1 MSWESL
7 RGMSDFTFTGYIPCA
22 LGLSVL
28 LGCSDGTAPVDQEP
42 VEPNWVQVWSDEFDG
57 PAGAP
62 IDATKWRHDLGDG
75 CSAGI
80 CGWGNNEKEYYTS
93 APENIALN
101 GQGQLMIVARQAPA
115 GLSCYYGPC
124 RFTSAKI
131 TTRGTMLAAPGR
143 VEARIKIPVGQG
155 LWPAFWMLGEGH
167 PTVPWPQSGEIDIL
181 ENKGSQP
188 ASMFSAV
195 HGPGYSGATAFAHVQ
210 TLATGAFADDFH
222 TFAVAW
228 DATRARFFVDGIV
241 HYTIK
246 SETLEVFGPSI
257 LNQSFYLILNLA
269 VGGHFDG
276 DPQSD
281 AIFPAT
287 MLVDYVRVYT
297 STSP

>member
-1 MSWESL
+1 MRWESL
-7 RGMSDFTFTGYIPCA
+7 RGLSDFPFTGYISCA
-22 LGLSVL
+22 LGLSVF
-28 LGCSDGTAPVDQEP
+28 LGCSIGTAPDYREP
-42 VEPNWVQVWSDEFDG
+42 HDHYWLQAWGDECG
-57 PAGAP
+57 GAACAP
-62 IDATKWRHDLGDG
+62 IDSTKLRRGLGVG

-80 CGWGNNEKEYYTS
+80 CCWGNNEKEYYTS

-143 VEARIKIPVGQG
+143 VEARIKIPAGQG

-222 TFAVAW
+222 TFAVA
-228 DATRARFFVDGIV
+228 R
-241 HYTIK
+241 
-246 SETLEVFGPSI
+246 
-257 LNQSFYLILNLA
+257 
-269 VGGHFDG
+269 
-276 DPQSD
+276 
-281 AIFPAT
+281 
-287 MLVDYVRVYT
+287 
-297 STSP
+297 